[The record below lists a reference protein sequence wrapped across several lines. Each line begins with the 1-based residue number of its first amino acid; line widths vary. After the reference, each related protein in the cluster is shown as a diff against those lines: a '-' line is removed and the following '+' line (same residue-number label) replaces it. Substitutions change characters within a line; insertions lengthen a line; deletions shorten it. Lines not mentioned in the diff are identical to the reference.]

1 MLHRVDSRRL
11 GRRNGSSQRRMLA
24 SSVPVE
30 KNRDSG
36 WNTIAPDSDGWR
48 LALSRSDST
57 SEGSGSTNSG
67 SQSSGSLHDEL
78 WMLFRRWISVVLAD
92 VEGRDLSKKKWHWCC
107 QGVTGEEVHKIRRE
121 YWNNRLT
128 SADCDEEGQ

>member
-1 MLHRVDSRRL
+1 MLT
-11 GRRNGSSQRRMLA
+11 SSA
-24 SSVPVE
+24 PVK

-78 WMLFRRWISVVLAD
+78 LMLFRRLDIGSS
-92 VEGRDLSKKKWHWCC
+92 GRRGRTRSEQKKWRWWS
-107 QGVTGEEVHKIRRE
+107 QGVTGEEVHKIRKE

-128 SADCDEEGQ
+128 SADCDGEGQ